1 MLRLNNKLRQLLK
14 IGVIFLCRDF
24 SETEQ
29 NPYFSEIYELDLS
42 TVVPSLSGPKRP
54 HDR

>member
-1 MLRLNNKLRQLLK
+1 MYRHQYMVCHLNNKL
-14 IGVIFLCRDF
+14 IFVCRDF

-29 NPYFSEIYELDLS
+29 NPFFSEIYELDLS